1 MLDSWRFN
9 RKVFPAIHSHNQS
22 LTDSLIQYIV
32 IEHLSVLDNISK
44 NKH

>member
-1 MLDSWRFN
+1 MLDSWSLIV
-9 RKVFPAIHSHNQS
+9 VFPAS
-22 LTDSLIQYIV
+22 LTDSLTQYIV